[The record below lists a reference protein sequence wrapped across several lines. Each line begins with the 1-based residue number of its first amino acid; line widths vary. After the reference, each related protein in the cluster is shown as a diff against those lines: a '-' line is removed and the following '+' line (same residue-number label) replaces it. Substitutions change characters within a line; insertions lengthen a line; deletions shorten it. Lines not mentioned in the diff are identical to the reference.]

1 MTMGKIIQV
10 RTVTGQEFPAF
21 DSAGGLRVL
30 NVRPTMPG
38 AQRRSRYSDHAI
50 VIPRSDW
57 YETEGARPELPIKDQ
72 DGYSS
77 CTGNGGARAME
88 QGYAIAGLKVP
99 PLSASFAY
107 AMVNGDVDRGANI
120 GDILDILENM
130 GLPTD
135 ATCPETLIF
144 RSLIATHAPAATT
157 ECQRHR
163 VGRSVNCPSWDEFFS
178 SVLIYGNSPYAVQVE
193 GRNDFDA
200 LDRHGVIP
208 ANRGPGDHCVC
219 GTATRKLPDGRW
231 AVRFDNSWTDQWGIK
246 GRAYITEDVYNE
258 VGYQD
263 AYSIMSLRYNPEL
276 AGQPAP
282 PTG

>member
-144 RSLIATHAPAATT
+144 RSLIATHAPATP
-157 ECQRHR
+157 RR
-163 VGRSVNCPSWDEFFS
+163 PVGQLPVMGRILLVGPHLREF
-178 SVLIYGNSPYAVQVE
+178 AVRRP
-193 GRNDFDA
+193 GRGPERLRRA
-200 LDRHGVIP
+200 GPARGHPRQPRPRRPLRLRHGDPEAPGRPVGGAI
-208 ANRGPGDHCVC
+208 RQLVDGPVGDQR
-219 GTATRKLPDGRW
+219 TRVHYGRC
-231 AVRFDNSWTDQWGIK
+231 
-246 GRAYITEDVYNE
+246 
-258 VGYQD
+258 
-263 AYSIMSLRYNPEL
+263 L
-276 AGQPAP
+276 
-282 PTG
+282 